1 MHPRW
6 RGCKVAC
13 KGELF
18 FLPHLSGLPW
28 PHLPGVPHF
37 HVNRPLDC
45 QKNNLSCASLFLCT
59 FLCRHCMTMTSNCLI
74 SRFVEDVNRRQWLSF
89 CFAELRYSLSEFNS
103 WKICQHFTQWT
114 RRNKRDQVR
123 SSANSLFKLPS
134 THLLLLRVSIL
145 NVNVYAGAFPST
157 FQRVLV
163 KTKLWRNIDRDLKQN
178 IYIHSLTYVIYKR
191 PRLFP
196 APLLTVVRISYRH
209 ILTSGLGN
217 HFLFP
222 FGSD

>member
-13 KGELF
+13 KGDLF
-18 FLPHLSGLPW
+18 FSTPPKRVTSPAWGPPLPCKQALRLSKEQPFICITLFLYISLPSLHDYDVKLPH
-28 PHLPGVPHF
+28 F
-37 HVNRPLDC
+37 
-45 QKNNLSCASLFLCT
+45 T
-59 FLCRHCMTMTSNCLI
+59 FCRGRECKTLA
-74 SRFVEDVNRRQWLSF
+74 F

-103 WKICQHFTQWT
+103 WKISQHFTKWT
-114 RRNKRDQVR
+114 RWNKRDQVR

-134 THLLLLRVSIL
+134 THLSLLRVSIL
-145 NVNVYAGAFPST
+145 NVNVYARAFLST

-163 KTKLWRNIDRDLKQN
+163 NTKLWRNIERDLKQK
-178 IYIHSLTYVIYKR
+178 IYIHSVMYVVYKR

-196 APLLTVVRISYRH
+196 APLLTVVRISQRH

-222 FGSD
+222 FGSE